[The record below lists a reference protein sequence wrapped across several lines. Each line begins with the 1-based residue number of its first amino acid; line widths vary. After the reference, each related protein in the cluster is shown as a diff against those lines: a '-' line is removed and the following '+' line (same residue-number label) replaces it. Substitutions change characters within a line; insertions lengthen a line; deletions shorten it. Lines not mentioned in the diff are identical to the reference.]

1 MLRRETYD
9 TLIVPGW
16 ADCSHQPKL
25 YPGSAAGGP
34 GGEATDGAWPCWGR
48 NLLFMG
54 LGLLLQPNVLLLPLL
69 EKDVVAE
76 EPRPAP
82 LAVRERREGS
92 AVVTADARGA
102 ARRQRYGSTR
112 MTLISTMPAPSRR
125 KEETASF
132 ERERRAFV
140 KRNQLLAAPKSRT
153 QSEQSPTGA
162 AGATA
167 SRRSRRGLLQGG
179 GRQSLKDK
187 LLVVDESVEEG
198 SDGFGGSLAIP
209 IPEGQAEGWTDDDSE
224 RTVATSLPTPRTL
237 RLLTDERFLRE
248 HFPERL
254 AARAFV
260 KGERVEADWN
270 SFGQWYSGVIAD
282 ASATGGGGAQLYT
295 VKYDDDSVEKDVPA
309 ALIRPARGGAA
320 VVGELQSFEAPAYEA
335 WGAYDSLVG
344 APATGPSGADAAA
357 RPGRAPELR
366 LGRGA

>member
-224 RTVATSLPTPRTL
+224 RTAATSLPTPRTL

-282 ASATGGGGAQLYT
+282 VSATGGGGAQLYT